1 MANPAAMRQMLV
13 RMGLS
18 NDGSAYAVDIQG
30 LDELSEFSM
39 MQDEQVVLFCKVLR
53 RPGGT
58 NVAGVNHPGFPVSM
72 RAEDNLK
79 SMCYWLR
86 IKDCTQRPV
95 TPPDV
100 TMDGVRALIGYR
112 DMVKAEVEPELPI
125 ISGSDWPK
133 NIEAVEEYLRG
144 CRGCTGVPLIYVV
157 RPNEQVPAVGDDP
170 EANYESLDDQL
181 IARAPIYDPP
191 VGAAEAQLNIKYL
204 ADRATVWTKMVKLSE
219 DKEWWSYV
227 RPGRTRRDGR
237 LAFLGLK
244 NHFLG
249 ASHVDNMA
257 GRAERRLRD
266 ASYSGE
272 RRRWNFEK
280 YVRCHID
287 QHAVLEGL
295 VEHGYTGIDDRS
307 KVRYLMDG
315 IKTDKLDA
323 VKTTVIADPQLRTDF
338 DGTVGLYKDFIEQ
351 SKTLGSPNLESDMKV
366 SSVGTDGIGGSSDV
380 QPDMSIEDRYYTYK
394 EYRDLSPAKK
404 AGLKRKRSARGHKS
418 GDGAKKQHPKGN
430 GNGTSKSLTK
440 KTVSKMIVS
449 ALKEITLDDK
459 ESDDADSNDDSS
471 VEVTRNDI
479 KKALGAKRRKNRQ
492 G

>member
-18 NDGSAYAVDIQG
+18 NEGAAYAVDTQG
-30 LDELSEFSM
+30 LDELPEFTM

-58 NVAGVNHPGFPVSM
+58 NGDGNNHPGFPVSM

-79 SMCYWLR
+79 SLCYLLR
-86 IKDCTQRPV
+86 IMECTQRTLLPADITV
-95 TPPDV
+95 E
-100 TMDGVRALIGYR
+100 GVRALIGYR
-112 DMVKAEVEPELPI
+112 EMVKAEVEPDLPVI
-125 ISGSDWPK
+125 TGSDWPK
-133 NIEAVEEYLRG
+133 NIEAIEEFLRG
-144 CRGCTGVPLIYVV
+144 CRGCTGVPLIYVI
-157 RPNEQVPAVGDDP
+157 RSNEQVPDSDDDP
-170 EANYESLDDQL
+170 GTNYESLDDQL
-181 IARAPIYDPP
+181 IARAPIYDPADGDDEP
-191 VGAAEAQLNIKYL
+191 QLNMKYL

-280 YVRCHID
+280 FVKCHID
-287 QHAVLEGL
+287 QHAILEGL
-295 VEHGYTGIDDRS
+295 VEHGYNGIDDRS
-307 KVRYLMDG
+307 KVRFLIDG
-315 IKTDKLDA
+315 IRTDKLDA
-323 VKTTVIADPQLRTDF
+323 VKTTVIADPKLRTDF

-351 SKTLGSPNLESDMKV
+351 SKTLGSPNLENDMKV
-366 SSVGTDGIGGSSDV
+366 SAVGTEGTGGGSDV
-380 QPDMSIEDRYYTYK
+380 DPDMSIEDRYYTYK

-404 AGLKRKRSARGHKS
+404 AGLKRKRNARGHKS
-418 GDGAKKQHPKGN
+418 GDSAKKQHSKNN
-430 GNGTSKSLTK
+430 GNGKSKSLTK

-449 ALKEITLDDK
+449 ALKEMTISDK
-459 ESDDADSNDDSS
+459 ESDDADSDDSS
-471 VEVTRNDI
+471 IEVTRNEI
-479 KKALGAKRRKNRQ
+479 KKALGAKRRKNSKK
-492 G
+492 